1 VREEERPEFHTA
13 RHSPLLLTLAAV
25 LLLLRAKSSRLG
37 TVDVVIEPELRFTR
51 QWR

>member
-13 RHSPLLLTLAAV
+13 RHSALLTLAAV

-37 TVDVVIEPELRFTR
+37 TVDVVIEPELRFSR